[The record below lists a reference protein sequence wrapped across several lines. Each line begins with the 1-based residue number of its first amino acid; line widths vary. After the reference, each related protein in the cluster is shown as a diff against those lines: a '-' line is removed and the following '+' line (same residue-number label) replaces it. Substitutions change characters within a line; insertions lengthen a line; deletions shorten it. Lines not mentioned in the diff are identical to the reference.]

1 MTTADDEP
9 TAPRARC
16 GPYLARL
23 AVLADSPPG
32 TPLPAG
38 TAAEVAGAA
47 GAVLTQAEQAVSA
60 AAAGQQ
66 AAGEFLT
73 ARLARLK
80 AAAGDAVT
88 AARSGDAAALRAC
101 LRQFD
106 ALTSAL
112 WTVHEAV
119 TVPAPRTPASGS
131 PRRARPERR
140 R

>member
-1 MTTADDEP
+1 MMTATDRELA
-9 TAPRARC
+9 ALRARR

-23 AVLADSPPG
+23 AVLAASPPG
-32 TPLPAG
+32 TPLPTG
-38 TAAEVAGAA
+38 AATEVAEAA
-47 GAVLTQAEQAVSA
+47 GAVLAQAEQAVSA
-60 AAAGQQ
+60 AACGQQ
-66 AAGEFLT
+66 AAGEFLA

-80 AAAGDAVT
+80 TAAANAVA

-119 TVPAPRTPASGS
+119 TVPAPRHPAPGS
-131 PRRARPERR
+131 LHAARL
-140 R
+140 